1 MKPQKK
7 KIKKKTKFEKV
18 RKLVLLIYS
27 DELEFLDVIIRF
39 LLYSF
44 ILTFF
49 QALHCMNTLICI
61 EIL

>member
-7 KIKKKTKFEKV
+7 KTKKKTKFEKV
-18 RKLVLLIYS
+18 RLLVLLVCS
-27 DELEFLDVIIRF
+27 DELEFVDVIRF
-39 LLYSF
+39 LSYSF